1 MIRGYMALT
10 DEPEEIL
17 DLVNDQD
24 VVIGTVTREEVQDQ
38 LMQLP
43 GMVRSSDVFIIN
55 DRGEIWVPRRSPHKQ
70 VAPNGLDYS
79 AGEHIK
85 AGETY
90 IAGMLRGMQEELN
103 LRLAEENLEYLGKVS
118 NAPVGIPY
126 FNSIFIYYSNEVPQY
141 NTDDFSSYEWLKP
154 DVFLQRV
161 KAGEPAK
168 RDLKLA
174 LELLLKS

>member
-1 MIRGYMALT
+1 MTLT

-17 DLVNDQD
+17 DLVTDKD
-24 VVIGTVTREEVQDQ
+24 VVIGTVTREEVQRR
-38 LMQLP
+38 LMKLP
-43 GMVRSSDVFIIN
+43 GMARSSSVFIIN
-55 DRGEIWVPRRSPHKQ
+55 DRGEIWVPRRSPHKK

-85 AGETY
+85 SGETY
-90 IAGMLRGMQEELN
+90 IAGMLRGMQEELK
-103 LRLAEENLEYLGKVS
+103 LRLLEKDLEYLGKVS

-126 FNSIFIYYSNEVPQY
+126 FNSVFIYRSNEAPHY
-141 NTDDFSSYEWLKP
+141 NSDDFSSYEWLKP

-174 LELLLKS
+174 LGLLLNLNRKDK